1 MSNQS
6 PSKSDVINQSP
17 SKSDMTIQSP
27 SKSDVTIQSP
37 SKLDVTIQSP
47 SKSDVT
53 IQSPSKSD
61 MTIQSPSK
69 SDVTIQSPSKSDET
83 KCSATEN
90 TDLIDVESP
99 EEFEWTLSLQRCLL
113 ICMRRLKPCGIHKY
127 LCMALI
133 QEKLKKQFN
142 VDLPCKVIW
151 DYLATQW
158 DLRAADEIE
167 GISFDTS
174 KKPFVLPEEYDQI
187 EEKAAEKIKKMLKE
201 SSNDEIDEKK
211 MLKESSNDE
220 IIEKKMLK
228 ESSNDEINEKKM
240 LKESSNDEIN
250 EKKML
255 KESSNDEI
263 NEKQMLKESSN
274 DEINEKQMLKES
286 SNDEINEKK
295 MLKESSN
302 DEINKKKMLKEN
314 SNDEINKKKMLKESS
329 NDEVNKKKL
338 LNWSGKTRSKSNSMS
353 SVDSKEGLNE
363 TTPSILLE
371 NSSVKTSE
379 ERSDEGPCTRR
390 SLRTNDKLE
399 NNKSDEKN
407 KVKDLKQ
414 INKKIPNQ
422 SKDVEKIDK
431 ISNLRGQKRKSRN
444 VSESSYSSDNSK
456 RRRNYKIN
464 VADLAIS
471 DSSSRSVTPEIL
483 RGKTSNRSVTPEII
497 NRKSKL
503 RSSDEDQKSKLTLE
517 KACLKHGQNVDLV
530 LPEVKVERLQHEKQN
545 APSVETKSKSLV
557 QSKNE
562 ANNKVKGKIRNRV
575 TSDLL
580 VVQQSPELL
589 SLGRRSCSNKN
600 SENAKNDK

>member
-1 MSNQS
+1 
-6 PSKSDVINQSP
+6 VI
-17 SKSDMTIQSP
+17 
-27 SKSDVTIQSP
+27 V
-37 SKLDVTIQSP
+37 
-47 SKSDVT
+47 
-53 IQSPSKSD
+53 
-61 MTIQSPSK
+61 
-69 SDVTIQSPSKSDET
+69 QSPSKSDET
-83 KCSATEN
+83 NCSATEN
-90 TDLIDVESP
+90 TNLIDLETP

-142 VDLPCKVIW
+142 VDLPCNVIW

-174 KKPFVLPEEYDQI
+174 KKPFELPEEYDQI

-201 SSNDEIDEKK
+201 SSNDEIHKK
-211 MLKESSNDE
+211 KILKESSNDE
-220 IIEKKMLK
+220 IHSKKILK
-228 ESSNDEINEKKM
+228 ESSNDEIHK
-240 LKESSNDEIN
+240 
-250 EKKML
+250 
-255 KESSNDEI
+255 
-263 NEKQMLKESSN
+263 
-274 DEINEKQMLKES
+274 
-286 SNDEINEKK
+286 KK

-302 DEINKKKMLKEN
+302 DEINKKN
-314 SNDEINKKKMLKESS
+314 I
-329 NDEVNKKKL
+329 

-363 TTPSILLE
+363 TTPSTLLE
-371 NSSVKTSE
+371 SSSVKTSE
-379 ERSDEGPCTRR
+379 ERSDDGPCTRR

-422 SKDVEKIDK
+422 SKDIEKIDK

-456 RRRNYKIN
+456 QRRSYRNN

-483 RGKTSNRSVTPEII
+483 RGKTSNRSVTPEITS
-497 NRKSKL
+497 RSL

-517 KACLKHGQNVDLV
+517 KACLKHGQNVDQV

-545 APSVETKSKSLV
+545 APSVETKSKSSV

-562 ANNKVKGKIRNRV
+562 ANNKAKGKIRNRV

-580 VVQQSPELL
+580 VAQQSPDLL